1 MPPRST
7 PTERQKRLGAELRK
21 MRLAADVTTE
31 YAAGLL
37 GLDRAKIS
45 NIEAGVRTITA
56 DRLRTLAC
64 NYACHDKAYVDALVD
79 MAGDRARGWWDAYRG
94 QLSAG
99 LLDIAELE
107 W

>member
-37 GLDRAKIS
+37 GLDRTKVS
-45 NIEAGVRTITA
+45 NIESGVRAISA
-56 DRLRTLAC
+56 DRLKTLAC
-64 NYACHDKAYVDALVD
+64 NYACRDEAYVDALVD
-79 MAGDRARGWWDAYRG
+79 MVGTRTRSWWEGYRG
-94 QLSAG
+94 QVPAG
-99 LLDIAELE
+99 L
-107 W
+107 